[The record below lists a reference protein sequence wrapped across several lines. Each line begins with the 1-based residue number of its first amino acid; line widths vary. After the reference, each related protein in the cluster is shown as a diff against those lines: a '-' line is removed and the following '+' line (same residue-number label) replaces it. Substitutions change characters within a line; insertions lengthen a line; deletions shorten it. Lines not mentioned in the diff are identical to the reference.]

1 MVLPRESADTSRI
14 IHGGIVTH
22 HLLGCLVSKKGTMRR
37 VTSTIAAVAPPGHWA
52 ALTICCLAFAGITH
66 FIANVNPSRGNDDAF
81 ISYRYSRNL
90 ADGHGLVFNPGERVE
105 GYSNFLY
112 VLLIA
117 PGFLIVEPDSIYA
130 YALALNIGFGVL
142 AVAAF
147 WYYCR
152 LLWPRGALLAAAAL
166 AISPA
171 LTAWAA
177 SGMETPLV
185 LVIQIVIWGTATRV
199 ADGRAVRDL
208 AALCVAIVL
217 SVLARADGFVMP
229 AIAVAYLVHKGKH
242 SEAAWAGSV
251 LLVTAVAY
259 FLWRYSYYGYL
270 LPNTYYA
277 KVDGPLL
284 SRMASAWSLTQRM
297 FFARGMFVPFIPL
310 ALLLL
315 GTVLAYAQRWLGDP
329 LKARHGIPSEL
340 FFSVCWLAYWF
351 YVGGD
356 IYLDRFLVIL
366 LPLGIVALLRIA
378 SADVPQVTRRAT
390 VAAGAMLLCA
400 IVAPLAGVEYIQW
413 HLTGS
418 GTDGWMLIGKHLR
431 QRHPG
436 SVIAVDAAG
445 KIPYYSNLKTI
456 DIFGLNDVHI
466 AHLPVTGAFR
476 LGHSKTDTEYVLG
489 REPDCIVTYIS
500 DDLKLTTLNLSAE
513 EYRRRGYDVT
523 HLASMWSGK
532 IWNVARRTDEEIGS
546 LVRQGFDCAIVTKKG
561 AARPVWEKGTGE

>member
-1 MVLPRESADTSRI
+1 
-14 IHGGIVTH
+14 
-22 HLLGCLVSKKGTMRR
+22 MRG
-37 VTSTIAAVAPPGHWA
+37 VASTIIAIVPPRRWV
-52 ALTICCLAFAGITH
+52 ALTISCLAFAGITH

-90 ADGHGLVFNPGERVE
+90 VDGHGLVFNPGERVE

-117 PGFLIVEPDSIYA
+117 PGFLIVEPDSIYG
-130 YALALNIGFGVL
+130 YALALNIGFGIL
-142 AVAAF
+142 AIAAF
-147 WYYCR
+147 WHYCN
-152 LLWPRGALLAAAAL
+152 LLLPRGALPAAAAL

-185 LVIQIVIWGTATRV
+185 LLIQIVIWGAATRV
-199 ADGRAVRDL
+199 AEGRAGRDL
-208 AALCVAIVL
+208 VALCVAIGF

-229 AIAVAYLVHKGKH
+229 AIAIAYLIHRGKRRG
-242 SEAAWAGSV
+242 AAWAGTV
-251 LLVTAVAY
+251 FVATAVGY
-259 FLWRYSYYGYL
+259 FSWRYAYYGYP

-284 SRMASAWSLTQRM
+284 SRLSSAWSLMQRM
-297 FFARGMFVPFIPL
+297 FFARGLFVPIIPL

-315 GTVLAYAQRWLGDP
+315 GTALAYAQRWLGDP

-340 FFSVCWLAYWF
+340 FFSMGWLAYWF
-351 YVGGD
+351 YIGGD

-378 SADVPQVTRRAT
+378 SADLPRITRRAS
-390 VAAGAMLLCA
+390 VAAAAILLCA

-445 KIPYYSNLKTI
+445 KIPYYSNLRTI

-466 AHLPVTGAFR
+466 AHQPVTGAFR

-513 EYRRRGYDVT
+513 EYRRRGYEVT

-546 LVRQGFDCAIVTKKG
+546 LVRQGFDCAIVAKKE
-561 AARPVWEKGTGE
+561 AEEPAREKGIGE